1 MDIWVTWRKLFEQI
15 SVGFVAACSARIIL
29 FTAIV
34 TVMFWLQIMENLY
47 PQTGLQIV
55 FVIMQI
61 VFVIMQI
68 VFVMF

>member
-15 SVGFVAACSARIIL
+15 SAGFVAACSARIIL

-47 PQTGLQIV
+47 PQIGLQIV

>member
-1 MDIWVTWRKLFEQI
+1 MDIWFIWRKLFKQI
-15 SVGFVAACSARIIL
+15 FVSFVAVCSARIIL

-47 PQTGLQIV
+47 PQVGLQIV